1 MHDPIFNIFRE
12 ETREH
17 LQQLERGFLELDAD
31 ANLTERAQIVAK
43 LFRHAHNLKGD
54 ARALDLDGQQQAA
67 GQLEE
72 TLEQLRDDPAAIDA
86 GTIEKGL
93 SELDLLQQEF
103 ERWESDF
110 LTEVPPASEETETT
124 AAELAEARFAEAE
137 PSLEE
142 PASSL
147 SASAWG
153 EDVQTVRVSS
163 ERLDRMLNLVGEVR
177 VLQRNS
183 TEMQRQLRG
192 LRGRL
197 DDLTRQLEGEVRPL
211 LESLFNQIRRV
222 ETTLHRH
229 ETREQVLMQSLEDDV
244 SAARLL
250 PLTIL
255 ADSLRRPIRD
265 LAKSL
270 GKNVRYHVDVGDV
283 LLDKAVIESLRAP
296 LMHLIRNALDH
307 GIEDPQTRLTCGKP
321 AQGLIHFQAGRRGE
335 KVVIQISDDGAG
347 PDFNK
352 IRQQLLSRGLLS
364 EAEIQELS
372 PEQLS
377 HWLFHPGFSTTE
389 VGDISGRGVGLDVVR
404 DSLQRMQGRIEL
416 DSHGGIGTTFTLV
429 LPVTLSTIRVLTVWC
444 LGQCFGLPSSSILKT
459 DRVKVSELRN
469 IKGTPVIQYEGEL
482 IRWLT
487 LADLLQ
493 LGRPRTHTENQYE
506 TYVVIRK
513 ESRTLAVRID
523 SIEEEREVL
532 LKPLSFPLSGM
543 PGVLGGTVRSDGSVQ
558 LVLDVSLNQIQR
570 ASSSWSGGFEVA
582 TSPKVPK
589 ILVVDDSPTTRAILR
604 NVLAAAG
611 YQVRT
616 AVDGIDALE
625 KLRVER
631 PNLVVCDF
639 EMPRLNGVDLTRQIK
654 AKWNLPV
661 ILVTGREKEHHRRE
675 GLEAGADAYVIKS
688 SFHGESLLDVV
699 RQMIVE

>member
-17 LQQLERGFLELDAD
+17 LKQLEQGFLELDTD
-31 ANLTERAQIVAK
+31 ANLTERARIVAK

-67 GQLEE
+67 TQLEE

-86 GTIEKGL
+86 ESIEKGL
-93 SELDLLQQEF
+93 SEFDLLQQEF
-103 ERWESDF
+103 EQWESTF
-110 LTEVPPASEETETT
+110 LTEASAASEEQG
-124 AAELAEARFAEAE
+124 APPVE
-137 PSLEE
+137 PSEMEQLVEDS
-142 PASSL
+142 ALSL
-147 SASAWG
+147 STSAWG

-177 VLQRNS
+177 VLQRS
-183 TEMQRQLRG
+183 SSEMQRQLRN
-192 LRGRL
+192 LRSRL
-197 DDLTRQLEGEVRPL
+197 DDLTRQLEGEVRL
-211 LESLFNQIRRV
+211 DLESLFNQVRRV
-222 ETTLHRH
+222 ETTLHHH

-250 PLTIL
+250 PLTLL

-270 GKNVRYHVDVGDV
+270 GKNVHYHVDVGEI

-296 LMHLIRNALDH
+296 LMHLMRNAIDH
-307 GIEDPQTRLTCGKP
+307 GIENPQTRLTCGKP
-321 AQGLIHFQAGRRGE
+321 TQGLIHFRAGRRGG
-335 KVVIQISDDGAG
+335 KVMIQISDDGAG
-347 PDFNK
+347 PDFDK
-352 IRQQLLSRGLLS
+352 IRQQLLSRKLLS
-364 EAEIQELS
+364 EAEIQGLS
-372 PEQLS
+372 LEQLS
-377 HWLFHPGFSTTE
+377 EWLFHPGFSTTE

-404 DSLQRMQGRIEL
+404 DALQRIQGRIEL
-416 DSHGGIGTTFTLV
+416 DSHRGIGTTFTLV

-459 DRVKVSELRN
+459 GRVKVSELRS
-469 IKGTPVIQYEGEL
+469 IKGTPVLQYEGEP
-482 IRWLT
+482 IRWVT

-493 LGRPRTHTENQYE
+493 LGRPRTPTESQYE

-523 SIEEEREVL
+523 RIEEEREVL
-532 LKPLSFPLSGM
+532 LKSLSFPLSGM
-543 PGVLGGTVRSDGSVQ
+543 PGVLGGTIRPDGSVQ
-558 LVLDVSLNQIQR
+558 LVLDVSLNQIR
-570 ASSSWSGGFEVA
+570 RVSSRSGVFEIA
-582 TSPKVPK
+582 TSPKIPK

-616 AVDGIDALE
+616 AIDGIDALE
-625 KLRVER
+625 KLHAEL
-631 PNLVVCDF
+631 PDLVVCDF

-688 SFHGESLLDVV
+688 SFQGESLLDVV
-699 RQMIVE
+699 RQLIVE